1 MKLTNNLQHRTTN
14 SFLTTIFKSGLQ
26 PYLHVATIGMKR
38 KILQQHKESTLVY
51 EEGIFKVEAL
61 NNLLIPQNNK
71 IILA

>member
-1 MKLTNNLQHRTTN
+1 
-14 SFLTTIFKSGLQ
+14 
-26 PYLHVATIGMKR
+26 MKR